1 MQLTDLTSI
10 EQDVLRAMTA
20 AAKHTTVVGLAAD
33 VWKQDDPTYMGDVV
47 GMIQQVIEN
56 LAERGL
62 LTYRIIE
69 NRGAEVAYY
78 SGLAREMRLTQDG
91 WALMGYPDRHYL
103 AGSYAAQRQHLTHG
117 SDMTNFRRHND
128 TAEGGEIERLPYW
141 EHVRKYPH
149 HVHTWTTEDQMAE
162 KRNYVKI
169 TPELEGTILAVKH
182 NNPTWSYNEIGS
194 FLNLS
199 TRTIQYVITEMPKL
213 KRMAHGDEATQR
225 SLKQRILDLLEEV
238 EMPDVASIR
247 MMLGR
252 ADTDHDIVHVLHSLH
267 KEGRVDFD
275 EKGAHKE
282 PVRIHMT
289 KRPAQRKQA
298 EKEQTVAVS
307 NAVEAVIEKYV
318 PPPTQKEWWPELA
331 RLMVSEAQRQDS
343 DARAMRYIEAAEIL
357 KDQDPEA
364 SAILLQKAEELNAA
378 YPSPVEIEYMEY
390 ARENPDNKRVVGK

>member
-162 KRNYVKI
+162 KRNYVKV
-169 TPELEGTILAVKH
+169 TPEMEGTILAVKH
-182 NNPTWSYNEIGS
+182 NNPLWGYGEIAN
-194 FLNLS
+194 FLNLGE
-199 TRTIQYVITEMPKL
+199 RTVKYVIVDMPRL
-213 KRMAHGDEATQR
+213 KRLAATEQKQVT

-282 PVRIHMT
+282 PVRIHTT

-307 NAVEAVIEKYV
+307 NAVEAAIDKHGNEIGISV
-318 PPPTQKEWWPELA
+318 PAPTGPLWPELN
-331 RLMVSEAQRQDS
+331 RLYALEAQRQDS

-390 ARENPDNKRVVGK
+390 AKSHP